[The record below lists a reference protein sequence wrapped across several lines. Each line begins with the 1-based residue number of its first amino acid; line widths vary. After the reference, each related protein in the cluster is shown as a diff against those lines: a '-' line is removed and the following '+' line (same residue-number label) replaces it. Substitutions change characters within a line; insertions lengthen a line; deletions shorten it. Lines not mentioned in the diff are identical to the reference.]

1 MKTIEWALA
10 SLPLWALFAATVAIV
25 LLSIEGGY
33 QLGSRRRQRSDQ
45 EKETPVGAVVGA
57 MLGLLAFMLAF
68 TFGLAATRFDA
79 RKMAVLEE
87 ANAIGTTYQRAGLVE
102 EPHRS
107 QVRGILR
114 EYVDMRVAGVHRG
127 TYEQTIARSEELQRQ
142 LWAQA
147 EVLGSKRPRE
157 SVVILF
163 IQSLNSLMD
172 LHAKRVMLVT
182 RNHIP
187 GSIWIALYLISSL
200 AMGGMGYHAGLSGSK
215 RSPIILSLALTFSLI
230 ILLIADLD

>member
-1 MKTIEWALA
+1 
-10 SLPLWALFAATVAIV
+10 
-25 LLSIEGGY
+25 
-33 QLGSRRRQRSDQ
+33 
-45 EKETPVGAVVGA
+45 VGAVVGA

-79 RKMAVLEE
+79 RRMAVLEE
-87 ANAIGTTYQRAGLVE
+87 ANAIGTTYQRAGLLE
-102 EPHRS
+102 EPYRS
-107 QVRGILR
+107 QVRSILR
-114 EYVDMRVAGVHRG
+114 EYVDMRVAGVLQG
-127 TYEQTIARSEELQRQ
+127 TYEQTIIRSEELQRQ

-147 EVLGSKRPRE
+147 EVLGRKHPRE
-157 SVVILF
+157 SIIGLF

-172 LHAKRVMLVT
+172 LHAKRVMLVM

-230 ILLIADLD
+230 ILLIADLDLPQEGLLDVSEQSMIDVRNMMIAPTDPGKVPRQPSSYQHRNR